1 MPQSMSK
8 AHVIGFGK
16 SGVAAAR
23 LLKKEGWEVVLSD
36 SANADSLEKRNT
48 SENFLHQQQE
58 LAALSITVK
67 LGYSLDFN
75 DADLPQLIV
84 VSPGV
89 PWDIPC
95 LVKARELGISTIG
108 EMELAWRHLQSI
120 PWVGITGTNG
130 KTTTTA
136 LTAAIF
142 QAAGLNAPACGNI
155 GLAACEVALSQDGGS
170 VVRGRLRD
178 QGDCAIKGTRGQGA
192 GNSSLSSP
200 TPPLPHSPTPPQT
213 HSPIDWVIAEFSS
226 YQIESSNSVA
236 PRIGVWTTFTPDHL
250 ARHKSLEK
258 YHEIK
263 AQLLRQSQL
272 QVFNGDDAYLSKL
285 DASQWSDAYWTSIK
299 GKEHLIGEKGF
310 YIEDGWVVETRHVGV
325 VETQNVGVLETQ
337 NVGVVETRHVGVVET
352 RHVGVVETQNVGV
365 VETQNVGVVETQN
378 VGVVET
384 QNVGVV
390 ETQNVGVVETQNVG
404 VVETF
409 HETSLQEDERIV
421 EVSALRMVGE
431 HNQQNLLMS
440 VAAARLA
447 GIEKDAIS
455 AAIREF
461 PGVPHRLEYICTWKN
476 VDFINDSKATN
487 YDAAEVGLASVQ
499 CPVILIAGG
508 EAKAG
513 DDTAWLA
520 KIKAKAAVVLLIGS
534 AAESFAKRLEEVG
547 YDSYEI
553 VETMENAV
561 KRSPELAIT
570 YQASVVLLSPACA
583 SFDQYPNFEARGDD
597 FRMLCLNRFL
607 NALQS

>member
-36 SANADSLEKRNT
+36 SANADILASRNT

-58 LAALSITVK
+58 LAALAITVK
-67 LGYSLDFN
+67 LGYSLDLN
-75 DADLPQLIV
+75 DFDLLQLIV

-89 PWDIPC
+89 PWDIPL
-95 LVKARELGISTIG
+95 LVKARELGIETIG
-108 EMELAWRHLQSI
+108 EMELAWRHLQTI

-142 QAAGLNAPACGNI
+142 QAAGFNAPACGNI
-155 GLAACEVALSQDGGS
+155 GLAACEVALSQDGKVGEWES
-170 VVRGRLRD
+170 GGV
-178 QGDCAIKGTRGQGA
+178 GDKGTRGQGEQ
-192 GNSSLSSP
+192 GEISPSSSP
-200 TPPLPHSPTPPQT
+200 APPLPHS
-213 HSPIDWVIAEFSS
+213 SIDWVIAEFSS
-226 YQIESSNSVA
+226 YQIESSNTVA

-250 ARHKSLEK
+250 ARHKTLEK
-258 YHEIK
+258 YYDIK
-263 AQLLRQSQL
+263 AQLLRQSEL
-272 QVFNGDDAYLSKL
+272 QVFNGDDAYLSKVG
-285 DASQWSDAYWTSIK
+285 ASQWSNAYWTTIK
-299 GKEHLIGEKGF
+299 GKDHLIGEKGF
-310 YIEDGWVVETRHVGV
+310 YIEDGWVVELNNSAP
-325 VETQNVGVLETQ
+325 Q
-337 NVGVVETRHVGVVET
+337 
-352 RHVGVVETQNVGV
+352 
-365 VETQNVGVVETQN
+365 
-378 VGVVET
+378 
-384 QNVGVV
+384 
-390 ETQNVGVVETQNVG
+390 
-404 VVETF
+404 
-409 HETSLQEDERIV
+409 RIV

-447 GIEKDAIS
+447 GIDSLAIS
-455 AAIREF
+455 QAIRQF
-461 PGVPHRLEYICTWKN
+461 PGVPHRLEHICTWEN

-487 YDAAEVGLASVQ
+487 YDAAEVGLASVKS
-499 CPVILIAGG
+499 PVILIAGG

-553 VETMENAV
+553 VETMEKAV
-561 KRSPELAIT
+561 KRSPELAKQH
-570 YQASVVLLSPACA
+570 QASVVLLSPACA
-583 SFDQYPNFEARGDD
+583 SFDQYPNFEARGDH
-597 FRMLCLNRFL
+597 FRMLCLNHFL
-607 NALQS
+607 NAKDR